1 MILGSPKDLM
11 RNSRATSPPLE
22 KDEKEFTQTARGM
35 QIQRRK
41 LSADYERRSN
51 PISDVPSAGNERATI
66 DFTESLFG
74 RFGGNEMVGSPVVK
88 IDRLAM
94 PLPLPVLGKR
104 GFDEEVWNQN
114 MDFDW
119 DMRSPEQVGI
129 EELDGL
135 LDDF

>member
-1 MILGSPKDLM
+1 
-11 RNSRATSPPLE
+11 
-22 KDEKEFTQTARGM
+22 M

-41 LSADYERRSN
+41 LSADYERRAN
-51 PISDVPSAGNERATI
+51 PVSDVPSAGNERATT

-74 RFGGNEMVGSPVVK
+74 RFGNNTDMGSPMVK
-88 IDRLAM
+88 IERLAM

-104 GFDEEVWNQN
+104 GFDDEESWDRD
-114 MDFDW
+114 MDLDW